1 MVTGDIKLHVD
12 ASAPEGESVRIQH
25 GSGRGCKYW
34 YINSLGT
41 NGKWSTR
48 PVHFCRIS
56 SCKQASDARPNRL
69 QLSFE
74 VCLLKLMLPAA
85 SHAYVSRDRLRLA
98 PHQRGVP

>member
-1 MVTGDIKLHVD
+1 MVNGRRDLYTSAGYPL
-12 ASAPEGESVRIQH
+12 AS
-25 GSGRGCKYW
+25 
-34 YINSLGT
+34 
-41 NGKWSTR
+41 
-48 PVHFCRIS
+48 
-56 SCKQASDARPNRL
+56 KQASDARPNRL